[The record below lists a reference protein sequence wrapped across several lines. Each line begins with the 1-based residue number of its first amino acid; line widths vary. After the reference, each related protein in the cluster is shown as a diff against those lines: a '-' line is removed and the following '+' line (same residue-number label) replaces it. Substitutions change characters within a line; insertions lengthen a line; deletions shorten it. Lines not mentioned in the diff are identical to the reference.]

1 MGGGPKHIILMKNN
15 RIFEWTRRQPRWIW
29 LAGLALLLGTGF
41 FLRRTAESQ
50 GVLFVAQRGP
60 LVISVREGGSIEALE
75 SQVIRSEVEGREGT
89 KILRIIEEGY
99 QVSDDDVANGL
110 VLVELDSSALEDR
123 VTSQE
128 IDFQAT
134 LANLTEAI
142 KQKEVQENRN
152 VSDIKTASLATK
164 FALMD
169 FKKYLGEA
177 AASQILEQLDLN
189 EDSVNRLISDS
200 ERPTLNAVVPTSPSA
215 ATNAVEAVSVSTPSF
230 LSRMSALSSQQP
242 DVEHLLPR
250 IEDYDIDFSVY
261 ASDDKEE
268 LLGDG
273 EARQQLR
280 KLKDDLLIAE
290 SEYALKR
297 KAFEGAQRLA
307 EEGYLTPNELEE
319 KKITFE
325 KSQNTLATAQANLE
339 LFKTYDLQKTAEQYL
354 LDYEKALLELARI
367 KSDAMAELADRLA
380 RLEWSRRR
388 HNIERAQ
395 LEDLYR
401 QLDKCVIRAER
412 PGLVVYGDGQETW
425 DRDEIIREGATVRE
439 RQAIITIPDMRQMAL
454 TVRVHES
461 QVKRVQVGQTAR
473 IMVDAEPD
481 RELTGMVRKVSV
493 LPDSENRRFNPDQ
506 KVYRTTITVDGRHDW
521 LKPGM
526 NAQAEIIVRELP
538 DVVYFPL
545 QAVFPYGDGQACWVK
560 NGRSQELR
568 VVDVVDYNN
577 RFVGVNAGVRAGET
591 VLLDPPERAPST
603 DLIQPPDTQPPSN
616 TDEILSTRRTVTET
630 RTL

>member
-1 MGGGPKHIILMKNN
+1 V
-15 RIFEWTRRQPRWIW
+15 
-29 LAGLALLLGTGF
+29 GLVLVVVASVYLS
-41 FLRRTAESQ
+41 RTAEFE
-50 GVLFVAQRGP
+50 GVVFVAQRGP
-60 LVISVREGGSIEALE
+60 MVVSVREGGSVEALE

-99 QVSDDDVANGL
+99 QVTQEDVTEAL

-123 VTSQE
+123 VTAQE

-169 FKKYLGEA
+169 FKKFLGEGA
-177 AASQILEQLDLN
+177 ATQILEQLDLN
-189 EDSVNRLISDS
+189 EDSVKRLISDS
-200 ERPTLNAVVPTSPSA
+200 QRPSLNAVAPAVA
-215 ATNAVEAVSVSTPSF
+215 AAANETVEALSAPAPTF
-230 LSRMSALSSQQP
+230 LSRMSALSAQHP

-250 IEDYDIDFSVY
+250 IKDYDIDFSVF
-261 ASDDKEE
+261 ASDEKEE

-290 SEYALKR
+290 SEYALKK
-297 KAFEGAQRLA
+297 KAYEGAQRLA
-307 EEGYLTPNELEE
+307 DEGYLTPNELEE

-325 KSQNTLATAQANLE
+325 KSQNALATAQANLE
-339 LFKTYDLQKTAEQYL
+339 LFKTYDLQKNAEQFL

-388 HNIERAQ
+388 HSIERAQ

-401 QLDKCVIRAER
+401 QLDKCVIRAAR

-439 RQAIITIPDMRQMAL
+439 RQAIITIPDMREMAL

-461 QVKRVQVGQTAR
+461 QVKRVRVGQVAR
-473 IMVDAEPD
+473 ITVDAEPD
-481 RELTGMVRKVSV
+481 RELSGVVRKVSV

-506 KVYRTTITVDGRHDW
+506 KVYRTTITVDGIHDW

-526 NAQAEIIVRELP
+526 NAQAEIIVRELD

-545 QAVFPYGDGQACWVK
+545 QAVFPYGDGQACWVR

-568 VVDVVDYNN
+568 IVEVVDYNN
-577 RFVGVNAGVRAGET
+577 RFVGVNAGVRAGES
-591 VLLDPPERAPST
+591 VLLDPPERV
-603 DLIQPPDTQPPSN
+603 PPSDWVEPGD
-616 TDEILSTRRTVTET
+616 TGVPAVPDEELSTMHTVSDA
-630 RTL
+630 RAL